1 MMAAAKMSSGLLL
14 QPGSCVGNYRVI
26 RLLGQGGMGIVYEV
40 EHVQIHRRA
49 AMKLL
54 TINVGQAPLVYQRF
68 VNEARAANQISHPG
82 VVQVFEFG
90 QLDGGVPWMMM
101 DFVPGVPL
109 DKRIRQA
116 SQSEARRLP
125 MWETI
130 TILHQLSTILVVAH
144 EAGILHRDIKPQNVM
159 LTPDPAVALGER
171 VKLLDFGIAKLLGD
185 TLPAD
190 GPAAALQTASGAT
203 LGTPAYM
210 APEQC
215 KNSVNID
222 GKADV
227 YALGVIAFQMLCGRL
242 PFWQTQPMELMVT
255 KLAEDPPPLR
265 SFAPD
270 VPTDIEALIMSM
282 IARQPHARPS
292 MTEVEAAL
300 AVIFFVS
307 IAAWLV
313 GFAVFWMLHETTN
326 RNNNGFIHLITDHG
340 ANQGFS

>member
-54 TINVGQAPLVYQRF
+54 TINVGQAPLIYQRF

-90 QLDGGVPWMMM
+90 QLDSGVPWMMM

-130 TILHQLSTILVVAH
+130 TILHQLSTILDRKSVV
-144 EAGILHRDIKPQNVM
+144 
-159 LTPDPAVALGER
+159 
-171 VKLLDFGIAKLLGD
+171 
-185 TLPAD
+185 
-190 GPAAALQTASGAT
+190 
-203 LGTPAYM
+203 
-210 APEQC
+210 
-215 KNSVNID
+215 
-222 GKADV
+222 
-227 YALGVIAFQMLCGRL
+227 
-242 PFWQTQPMELMVT
+242 
-255 KLAEDPPPLR
+255 
-265 SFAPD
+265 
-270 VPTDIEALIMSM
+270 
-282 IARQPHARPS
+282 
-292 MTEVEAAL
+292 
-300 AVIFFVS
+300 
-307 IAAWLV
+307 
-313 GFAVFWMLHETTN
+313 
-326 RNNNGFIHLITDHG
+326 
-340 ANQGFS
+340 